1 MSVSPTQRALK
12 HVRSLGYT
20 AQVVEKW
27 NMHAKVRHD
36 LFGCIDI
43 LAIRHGMPV
52 LGIQAT
58 SHSNLAARVKKCT
71 ELGQGWLSATGT
83 QLECWAFRPLK
94 GQRQWQ
100 LDRRVIHF
108 FPGGAACKPTT

>member
-20 AQVVEKW
+20 ADVVEKW
-27 NMHAKVRHD
+27 IPFARKRKD
-36 LFGCIDI
+36 LFDCIDI
-43 LAIRHGMPV
+43 VAIRPGMPV

-100 LDRRVIHF
+100 LDRRVIQVC
-108 FPGGAACKPTT
+108 PVKGA